1 MFKNILRVGAEISIL
16 SKIGPG
22 SLKGLNPAAG
32 TEKKGDMSLCL
43 EIVVPAIFSGLNHSY
58 SSRGLSENKVSIE
71 LMSYHHFF
79 PMKN

>member
-32 TEKKGDMSLCL
+32 TEKRRHVAL
-43 EIVVPAIFSGLNHSY
+43 SGN
-58 SSRGLSENKVSIE
+58 RGARNFQWIE
-71 LMSYHHFF
+71 S
-79 PMKN
+79 

>member
-32 TEKKGDMSLCL
+32 TEKKATCRFVWKS
-43 EIVVPAIFSGLNHSY
+43 EVPAIFSGLNHSY
-58 SSRGLSENKVSIE
+58 SSRGLWEDKMF
-71 LMSYHHFF
+71 L
-79 PMKN
+79 